1 MIADMSADPRLESY
15 TLEYLLESP
24 SSLLVGRLLTSDYL
38 MHSKDALR
46 RRYELLS
53 YTQILLHAMLFPSPS
68 QATAAGQKKSVSM
81 GEDED
86 EDEDEDEEEEGRS
99 GEDLYYHS
107 LEIKL
112 RAEKAAEKSK
122 TADMYGEEDETVA
135 PAVSFL
141 RNTILLLKA

>member
-86 EDEDEDEEEEGRS
+86 EDEEEEGRS

>member
-15 TLEYLLESP
+15 TLEYLLEPP

-68 QATAAGQKKSVSM
+68 QATAAVHVQKKSVSM

-86 EDEDEDEEEEGRS
+86 EEVEGRS
-99 GEDLYYHS
+99 GGENLYYHS
-107 LEIKL
+107 LETKM

-122 TADMYGEEDETVA
+122 AADMHGEEDETVA